1 MTVNSLQ
8 ATAAKYPFA
17 ELIKTLICCALSF
30 IGVLG
35 TDPVAVTT
43 VDLSGVDFT
52 PIVTAIN
59 SAVHAVLTAII
70 PITGT
75 RKVISFIMGAVKG
88 A

>member
-1 MTVNSLQ
+1 MFATLLMGAANFIALAADTVQSSV
-8 ATAAKYPFA
+8 
-17 ELIKTLICCALSF
+17 I
-30 IGVLG
+30 
-35 TDPVAVTT
+35 
-43 VDLSGVDFT
+43 DLSGVDFT

-59 SAVHAVLTAII
+59 SAVPAVLTAII

>member
-1 MTVNSLQ
+1 MFATLLAGASTVVALAADAAS
-8 ATAAKYPFA
+8 TAV
-17 ELIKTLICCALSF
+17 I
-30 IGVLG
+30 
-35 TDPVAVTT
+35 
-43 VDLSGVDFT
+43 DLSGVDFT

-59 SAVHAVLTAII
+59 SAVPAVLTAII

>member
-1 MTVNSLQ
+1 MF
-8 ATAAKYPFA
+8 ATLLMGTANFIALAA
-17 ELIKTLICCALSF
+17 
-30 IGVLG
+30 
-35 TDPVAVTT
+35 DAVQSS
-43 VDLSGVDFT
+43 VIDLSGVDFT

-59 SAVHAVLTAII
+59 SAVPAVLTAII

>member
-1 MTVNSLQ
+1 MLG
-8 ATAAKYPFA
+8 
-17 ELIKTLICCALSF
+17 TLICGALSMVG
-30 IGVLG
+30 ILG
-35 TDPVAVTT
+35 ADSVA

-59 SAVHAVLTAII
+59 SAVPAVLTAII

>member
-1 MTVNSLQ
+1 MFATLLAGASTVVALAADAAQ
-8 ATAAKYPFA
+8 TAV
-17 ELIKTLICCALSF
+17 I
-30 IGVLG
+30 
-35 TDPVAVTT
+35 
-43 VDLSGVDFT
+43 DLSGVDFT

-59 SAVHAVLTAII
+59 SAVPAVLTAII

>member
-1 MTVNSLQ
+1 MFATLLMGAANFMALAADAAQTVV
-8 ATAAKYPFA
+8 
-17 ELIKTLICCALSF
+17 I
-30 IGVLG
+30 
-35 TDPVAVTT
+35 
-43 VDLSGVDFT
+43 DLSGVDFT

-59 SAVHAVLTAII
+59 SAVPAVLTAII